1 MLLSPRGE
9 LYAKKLP
16 ELVRE
21 SVGVRYA
28 PSWLRSISC
37 NVKLSHLPVGNMKN
51 VASWNQC

>member
-21 SVGVRYA
+21 SVGVRF
-28 PSWLRSISC
+28 ISLPGCNSFTC
-37 NVKLSHLPVGNMKN
+37 NVKLSYLPIGGKWCVL
-51 VASWNQC
+51 